1 MCKQNNKTKH
11 ICIFIIIMENVT
23 ETNDHKKRQRRKKK
37 KRKQENIEEI
47 ITKFCAN
54 SCISDIVDKDNLVT
68 VFQPVHNRY
77 DGQNF
82 ESICLSQ
89 SFMVLLH
96 SIH

>member
-1 MCKQNNKTKH
+1 
-11 ICIFIIIMENVT
+11 MENVT

-54 SCISDIVDKDNLVT
+54 SGTSDIVDMDNLVT
-68 VFQPVHNRY
+68 VFQPVNIRY

-89 SFMVLLH
+89 SIMVLLH